1 MSNNFTVTISEKL
14 YRNCDFLKKDDTIV
28 YERNVTIILQC
39 SDIVT
44 VKLFEVSLEYLYNN
58 LVQVNGACI

>member
-1 MSNNFTVTISEKL
+1 MSNNFTVTIFEKW
-14 YRNCDFLKKDDTIV
+14 KKDDTIV

-39 SDIVT
+39 SDIIT
-44 VKLFEVSLEYLYNN
+44 VKLFEVSLEFLYNN